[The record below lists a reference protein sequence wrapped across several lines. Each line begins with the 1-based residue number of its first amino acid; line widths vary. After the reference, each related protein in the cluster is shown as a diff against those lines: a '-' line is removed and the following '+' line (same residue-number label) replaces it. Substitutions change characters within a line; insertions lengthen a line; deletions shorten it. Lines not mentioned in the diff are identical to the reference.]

1 MNRFSHLVPVN
12 MNSLQQIATAAPCN
26 GVNDQEARDAV
37 VLAGTSSVF
46 VPPVRDAVRWQ
57 RSCLI
62 MV

>member
-1 MNRFSHLVPVN
+1 MT
-12 MNSLQQIATAAPCN
+12 SLQQIATAAPCN